1 MSAILV
7 KMDAHVAT
15 PGPPAA
21 DGKIIV
27 SELRAG
33 ESPILCA
40 LTSIKLVLEGEEI
53 HEVDGRPHVVG
64 PGQMLIVDR
73 GAEYRAMLRRNVTT
87 RGFCLYLPGQLSDVA
102 GDAEAPMLGRALV
115 LSTEASPLGALLRR
129 HATRFHRDLD
139 PAAVDPVMMEV
150 RAALN
155 DALVASAQSM
165 ARIDAKKASTRQEV
179 MNRLEIARAHLHGH
193 LDRNV
198 PLPELAGVAGLSGFH
213 LVRYFSAA
221 FGLPPAR
228 YHRKLRLENAARML
242 NSPSIS
248 ATEAADRAGYGD
260 LSAFTHAFTRQFG
273 VPPRAY
279 ARGRLDMRTPGEAGA
294 G

>member
-7 KMDAHVAT
+7 RMDAHVAT
-15 PGPPAA
+15 PAPPSA
-21 DGKIIV
+21 DGKLVV
-27 SELRAG
+27 SQLGSGQSA
-33 ESPILCA
+33 ILCA

-53 HEVDGRPHVVG
+53 HEVDGRPHIVG

-87 RGFCLYLPGQLSDVA
+87 RGFCLYLPGQLSDIA
-102 GDAEAPMLGRALV
+102 GEEEAPLLGRALV

-129 HATRFHRDLD
+129 HAKRFHRNPD
-139 PAAVDPVMMEV
+139 PAAVEPVMKEV

-165 ARIDAKKASTRQEV
+165 ARIDAKKLSTRQEV

-193 LDRNV
+193 LDRNM
-198 PLPELAGVAGLSGFH
+198 PLHELAGVAGLSGFH

-242 NSPSIS
+242 TRHSAS

-273 VPPRAY
+273 MSPSAY
-279 ARGRLDMRTPGEAGA
+279 ARDLAGR
-294 G
+294 

>member
-1 MSAILV
+1 MSAILAR
-7 KMDAHVAT
+7 MDAHVAV
-15 PGPPAA
+15 PGPPVA
-21 DGKIIV
+21 DGKLVV
-27 SELRAG
+27 SKLGSG
-33 ESPILCA
+33 ESRILCA

-53 HEVDGRPHVVG
+53 HEVDGRPHIVR

-87 RGFCLYLPGQLSDVA
+87 TGFCLYLPGQLSDA
-102 GDAEAPMLGRALV
+102 PGDTDTPLLGRALV
-115 LSTEASPLGALLRR
+115 LSTEASPLGILLRR
-129 HATRFHRDLD
+129 HATRLHRHLD
-139 PAAVDPVMMEV
+139 PNSADPVMNQV

-165 ARIDAKKASTRQEV
+165 ARIDAKKLSTRQEV

-242 NSPSIS
+242 AASSMT

-273 VPPRAY
+273 VSPRAY
-279 ARGRLDMRTPGEAGA
+279 ARDLLEI
-294 G
+294 

>member
-7 KMDAHVAT
+7 RMDAHVAV
-15 PGPPAA
+15 PGPPVA
-21 DGKIIV
+21 DGKLVV
-27 SELRAG
+27 SKLGSG

-73 GAEYRAMLRRNVTT
+73 GAEYRAKLRRNVTT

-102 GDAEAPMLGRALV
+102 GDVEAPLLGRALV
-115 LSTEASPLGALLRR
+115 LSTEASQLGALLRR
-129 HATRFHRDLD
+129 HATRFHRHLN
-139 PAAVDPVMMEV
+139 PNAVDPVMNEV
-150 RAALN
+150 RSALN
-155 DALVASAQSM
+155 DALVASAHSM
-165 ARIDAKKASTRQEV
+165 ARIDAKKASTRQEI

-193 LDRNV
+193 LDRHV
-198 PLPELAGVAGLSGFH
+198 PLPELASVAGLSGFH

-228 YHRKLRLENAARML
+228 YHRKLRLENAARL
-242 NSPSIS
+242 LGSPSIS

-273 VPPRAY
+273 MSPRAY
-279 ARGRLDMRTPGEAGA
+279 ARSHFNIEAPDDERPA
-294 G
+294 